1 MSEFGAA
8 SCASLRRCLAPAPAA
23 DYSAGT
29 MGLETALPR
38 GAETDLAPKN
48 TFPRSADP
56 RGGTRGISKMYGTPR
71 LILTCCMAPGLSLLE
86 CPRDSP
92 GPRVR
97 DDPIVVRDVRG
108 AKERPPTDVGQG
120 RSRRASPA
128 RQAPTRG
135 RAEAPLLPAELSAG
149 ARPKVPEG
157 RHEWRRKWPISS
169 TTPARSEPP
178 RDFSATRT

>member
-1 MSEFGAA
+1 MCLASPM
-8 SCASLRRCLAPAPAA
+8 SCACPRR
-23 DYSAGT
+23 
-29 MGLETALPR
+29 GLFCRHDGSRDCTASRSRDGP
-38 GAETDLAPKN
+38 GAQN